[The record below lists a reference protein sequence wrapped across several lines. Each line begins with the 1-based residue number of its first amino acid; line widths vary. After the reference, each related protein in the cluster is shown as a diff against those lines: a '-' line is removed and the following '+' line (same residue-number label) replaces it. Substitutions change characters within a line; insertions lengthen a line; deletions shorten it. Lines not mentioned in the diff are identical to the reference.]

1 MLRHIVL
8 ISWSDGTTPE
18 QVAAVSAALDAL
30 PPAIE
35 TIRSYTHGPD
45 LGLGAPRYDYAI
57 VADFDDA
64 AGWQVYD
71 RHELHERARA
81 EVIVP
86 HVAQRASVQFE
97 LR

>member
-8 ISWSDGTTPE
+8 ISWIEGTTPE
-18 QVAAVSAALDAL
+18 QVATVAAALDAL
-30 PPAIE
+30 PPVIDA
-35 TIRSYTHGPD
+35 IRSYTHGPD
-45 LGLGAPRYDYAI
+45 LGLGSPRYDYAI

-64 AGWQVYD
+64 AGWQFYD
-71 RHELHERARA
+71 RHELHEKARA

-86 HVAQRASVQFE
+86 IVAQRASVQFE